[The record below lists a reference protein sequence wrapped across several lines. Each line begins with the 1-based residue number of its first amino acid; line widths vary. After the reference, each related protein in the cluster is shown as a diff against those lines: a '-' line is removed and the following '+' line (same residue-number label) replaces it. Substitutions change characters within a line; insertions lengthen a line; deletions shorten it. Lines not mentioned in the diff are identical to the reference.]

1 MPFRPGS
8 AASCRGCSGTPAG
21 IDSADAETVV
31 VNGLTAWQ
39 MLHRAARVKP
49 GQTILVHGANG
60 GVGGVLIQLARH
72 AGIRVIGGA
81 SPRHHA
87 AISAAGVEPV
97 DYHDPKLADRVKE
110 LSPRAVDAVFD
121 NIGGPM
127 MRVSYGLLAPR
138 GAYVCYAIIA
148 SVSGTGSLVMPF
160 VKALSRV
167 LLWNALPNGHRA
179 KFYELWAGHKHRPA
193 RFRKHLQRRP
203 RTRVHAAR

>member
-1 MPFRPGS
+1 
-8 AASCRGCSGTPAG
+8 
-21 IDSADAETVV
+21 
-31 VNGLTAWQ
+31 

-60 GVGGVLIQLARH
+60 GVGGVLIQLAQH

-81 SPRHHA
+81 SPRQHA
-87 AISAAGVEPV
+87 ALSAAGVEPV
-97 DYHDPKLADRVKE
+97 DYHDPKLADRVRE
-110 LSPRAVDAVFD
+110 LSPRGVDAVFD

-148 SVSGTGSLVMPF
+148 SVSGTGGLVMPF
-160 VKALSRV
+160 VKAVSRV

-179 KFYELWAGHKHRPA
+179 KFYDLWAGHKSRPA
-193 RFRKHLQRRP
+193 HFRKHLQEDLGHVSRCSP
-203 RTRVHAAR
+203 TGA